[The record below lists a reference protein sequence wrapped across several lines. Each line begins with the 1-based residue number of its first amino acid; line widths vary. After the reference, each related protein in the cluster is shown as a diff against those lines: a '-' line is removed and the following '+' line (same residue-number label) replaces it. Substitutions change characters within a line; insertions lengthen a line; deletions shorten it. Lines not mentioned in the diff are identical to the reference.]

1 MGDWRTSRLDAE
13 GFRRLSLAMGIVGDP
28 PLVVLDDPWVLSETL
43 REIAAARARGAAV
56 LVASQRP
63 AGLAPALGR
72 RIVLADGV
80 AR

>member
-43 REIAAARARGAAV
+43 REIAAARARARPCWWPLNA
-56 LVASQRP
+56 RP
-63 AGLAPALGR
+63 ARPALGR
-72 RIVLADGV
+72 RIALADGV